1 MGKPN
6 VTNDKDKEIKSIDML
21 QSNSLNC
28 TRGEAAQAIGHLLW
42 ENKELF
48 EQFKGTIQALSEDNN
63 PVVRFAS
70 LHCLLPTYNI
80 KRDWAR
86 EKILSLFETD
96 VRLVAFWNARD
107 ILFFSYNKEKNR
119 VLKIIE
125 DCYYSEDKELK
136 EIGSY
141 CVVEMY
147 ILKNEF
153 SYIMNDI
160 KSMDES
166 QIKAILRMAINYFD
180 NVKYNEKTKMI
191 ITKFKEINYDM
202 EDSICRLFYDDLIN
216 LDRDKEFLKD
226 ILKSTA
232 GRRSIYS
239 FIHYID
245 ENAVSILDFK
255 EIIIELIRSILD
267 NIEKEKEDIYYYG
280 DELSKLIV
288 GLYDETVGKKQSDMK
303 ILSNQCLDIW
313 DEMFEKQIGS
323 IKKLSRDILDR

>member
-1 MGKPN
+1 M
-6 VTNDKDKEIKSIDML
+6 
-21 QSNSLNC
+21 
-28 TRGEAAQAIGHLLW
+28 
-42 ENKELF
+42 
-48 EQFKGTIQALSEDNN
+48 
-63 PVVRFAS
+63 RFAS
-70 LHCLLPTYNI
+70 LHCLLPAYNI
-80 KRDWAR
+80 QKDWAR
-86 EKILSLFETD
+86 EKILNLFETD
-96 VRLVAFWNARD
+96 IRLVAFWHARD
-107 ILFFSYNKEKNR
+107 ILFFSYDKEKNR

-125 DCYYSEDKELK
+125 NCYYSEDKELK

-160 KSMDES
+160 DSMDEN

-180 NVKYNEKTKMI
+180 NVKYNQKVKNI
-191 ITKFKEINYDM
+191 ITRFKEINYDI
-202 EDSICRLFYDDLIN
+202 EQSICKLFYDNLIN
-216 LDRDKEFLKD
+216 LNRDKEFLKD
-226 ILKSTA
+226 IMKSTT
-232 GRRSIYS
+232 GRRSIHS

-245 ENAVSILDFK
+245 ENAVSILGFK
-255 EIIIELIRSILD
+255 EIIIEAIKSILE
-267 NIEKEKEDIYYYG
+267 NSKKEKENIYYYG

-303 ILSNQCLDIW
+303 ILSEQCLDIW